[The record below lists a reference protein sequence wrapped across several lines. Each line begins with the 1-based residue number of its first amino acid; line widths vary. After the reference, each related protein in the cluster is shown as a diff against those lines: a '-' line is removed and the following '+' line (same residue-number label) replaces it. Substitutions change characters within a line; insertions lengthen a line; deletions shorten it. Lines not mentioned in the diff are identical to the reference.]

1 MPTARKLDLGAY
13 ARKAHFDYFRSL
25 SYPYVG
31 VTVNVEITDWIRTVK
46 ERRHPFFFSFLYAV
60 TNAANQVQEFR
71 QRIEGDG
78 IIEFDECASSY
89 TVALPDESYCY
100 CQLSCSLPFDEFLP
114 YAAAK
119 QEAAKKEKSLADG
132 ENAQALFFISSLPWL
147 SYSNLIQPVP
157 IPADSNPR
165 ITWGKYF
172 EETGRVFIPVTV
184 LCHHAL
190 VDGVHISR
198 FYNNLERQLR
208 LHAQL

>member
-78 IIEFDECASSY
+78 IIEFDECTSSY

-119 QEAAKKEKSLADG
+119 QEAAKKKPCGWRKRPGPVLHFLA
-132 ENAQALFFISSLPWL
+132 AVAALFQS
-147 SYSNLIQPVP
+147 
-157 IPADSNPR
+157 DSAGSHPGRQQSKNNV
-165 ITWGKYF
+165 GK
-172 EETGRVFIPVTV
+172 I
-184 LCHHAL
+184 L
-190 VDGVHISR
+190 
-198 FYNNLERQLR
+198 
-208 LHAQL
+208 